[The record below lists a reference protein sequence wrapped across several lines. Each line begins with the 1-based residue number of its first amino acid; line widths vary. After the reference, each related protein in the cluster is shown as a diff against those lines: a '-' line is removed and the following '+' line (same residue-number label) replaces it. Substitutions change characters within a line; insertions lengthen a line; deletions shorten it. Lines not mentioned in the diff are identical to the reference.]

1 MAKIMIVDD
10 DPQVITL
17 LKRYL
22 SVEGHEVIATTHS
35 SKAIILAN
43 DEHPDL
49 FILDLMMPPPD
60 GFTVRQHLLA
70 RMTTLPSHLISMNSL
85 FGYQPC

>member
-60 GFTVRQHLLA
+60 GFTLCSMLRADPAFVR
-70 RMTTLPSHLISMNSL
+70 TPS
-85 FGYQPC
+85 